1 MQQVLFSQRL
11 NHSVGLRLSQLL
23 LEVVERG
30 RHTERFALE
39 VAVLLRHSVEQL
51 LVLVLRQLLIQLRLI
66 HQLLI
71 HLRLIHQLLIQLRL
85 PPYTQLQPKKNYQR
99 SHCKRHF

>member
-1 MQQVLFSQRL
+1 VQQVLFSQRL

-51 LVLVLRQLLIQLRLI
+51 LVLDLRQLLIHQLLIHLRLI

-85 PPYTQLQPKKNYQR
+85 PPYTQLD
-99 SHCKRHF
+99 HFVQ